1 VAYYSLDGAF
11 PVQSYMKEIYIGIIS
26 FIASI
31 VCFNFLKYVAGVNT
45 IKEMPPISIENEYT
59 TNY

>member
-1 VAYYSLDGAF
+1 
-11 PVQSYMKEIYIGIIS
+11 MKEIYIGIIS